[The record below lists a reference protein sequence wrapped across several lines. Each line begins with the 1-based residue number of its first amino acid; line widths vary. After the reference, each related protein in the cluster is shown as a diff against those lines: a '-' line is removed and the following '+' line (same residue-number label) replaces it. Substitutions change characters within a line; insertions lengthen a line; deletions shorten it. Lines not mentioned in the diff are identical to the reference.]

1 MLLLTIIAVQLHIFV
16 ERNNII
22 PKKVSS
28 SNKPITMTNY
38 NLLQLDGTECDQFST
53 GGSSIVSVIVQALQT
68 IHNNEALRGNAPLH
82 IAVVSSHCIRQ
93 CLILQSV
100 VQRQNV
106 IAVVLSVR
114 FYNNSLEVVPFMP
127 PTITWTNGAGLS
139 VLLILAILLVN

>member
-1 MLLLTIIAVQLHIFV
+1 MSLLTIITAQLHVFM

-28 SNKPITMTNY
+28 SNKPIAMTNY
-38 NLLQLDGTECDQFST
+38 NLLQLDGTECDEFST
-53 GGSSIVSVIVQALQT
+53 AGSAIVSGIVQALQT
-68 IHNNEALRGNAPLH
+68 ILNNEVLRGNAPLH

-100 VQRQNV
+100 VQRQKV

-114 FYNNSLEVVPFMP
+114 FYKNSLEVCSLHASHH
-127 PTITWTNGAGLS
+127 NLD
-139 VLLILAILLVN
+139 